1 MGTCKYIRYS
11 PKKWFVIRATYDF
24 TWDKYVNRIA
34 AAIYEQGGIA
44 AAVSHGPAA
53 HLNATLSND
62 TFKPL

>member
-1 MGTCKYIRYS
+1 MIS
-11 PKKWFVIRATYDF
+11 IFATIP
-24 TWDKYVNRIA
+24 VV

-44 AAVSHGPAA
+44 AAVCHGPAA